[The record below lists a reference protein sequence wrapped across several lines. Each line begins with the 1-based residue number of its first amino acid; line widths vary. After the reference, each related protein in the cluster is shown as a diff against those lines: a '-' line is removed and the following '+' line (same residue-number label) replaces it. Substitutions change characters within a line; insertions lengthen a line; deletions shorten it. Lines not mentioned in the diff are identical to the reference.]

1 MIIVKKKIIEVLH
14 IDELEKEAYKADGYD
29 VVEVQNGEYEVVEP
43 STGGR
48 TYSTAE
54 YRAVQEERDA
64 LKADI
69 EELEKSKIK
78 KSTVTALESERDALK
93 AELEQVKAELEQA
106 KAELE
111 TVKANLAVANAR
123 HGEPLV

>member
-1 MIIVKKKIIEVLH
+1 MIIVKKDNRVLH
-14 IDELEKEAYKADGYD
+14 IDELEEQAYLEDGYD
-29 VVEVQNGEYEVVEP
+29 VVTIEDGEYVVAKP

-64 LKADI
+64 LKADV

-78 KSTVTALESERDALK
+78 KSTVTALETERDALK
-93 AELEQVKAELEQA
+93 AELEQVKAELA
-106 KAELE
+106 
-111 TVKANLAVANAR
+111 TVKANLTVANAR
-123 HGEPLV
+123 NGEPLV

>member
-1 MIIVKKKIIEVLH
+1 MIIVKKDNRVLH
-14 IDELEKEAYKADGYD
+14 IDELEEQAYLEDGYD
-29 VVEVQNGEYEVVEP
+29 VVVVVDGEYQVVKP

-48 TYSTAE
+48 LYATAA

-93 AELEQVKAELEQA
+93 AELEQVKTELA
-106 KAELE
+106 
-111 TVKANLAVANAR
+111 TVKANLTVANAR
-123 HGEPLV
+123 NGEPLV

>member
-1 MIIVKKKIIEVLH
+1 MIIVKKDNRVLH
-14 IDELEKEAYKADGYD
+14 IDELEEQAYLEDGYD
-29 VVEVQNGEYEVVEP
+29 VVVVVDGEYQVVKP

-48 TYSTAE
+48 IYSTAE

-78 KSTVTALESERDALK
+78 TSTVSALESERDALK
-93 AELEQVKAELEQA
+93 AELEQVKTELA
-106 KAELE
+106 
-111 TVKANLAVANAR
+111 TVKANLTVANAR
-123 HGEPLV
+123 NGEPLV

>member
-1 MIIVKKKIIEVLH
+1 MIIVKKDNRVLH
-14 IDELEKEAYKADGYD
+14 IDELEEQAYLEDGYD
-29 VVEVQNGEYEVVEP
+29 IVVVVDGEYQVVKP

-48 TYSTAE
+48 IYSTAE

-93 AELEQVKAELEQA
+93 AELEQVKTELA
-106 KAELE
+106 
-111 TVKANLAVANAR
+111 TVKANLTVANAR
-123 HGEPLV
+123 NGEPLV

>member
-1 MIIVKKKIIEVLH
+1 MIIVKKDNRVLH
-14 IDELEKEAYKADGYD
+14 IDELEEQAYLEDGYD
-29 VVEVQNGEYEVVEP
+29 VVVAVDGEYQVAKP

-54 YRAVQEERDA
+54 YRAVQAERDA

-93 AELEQVKAELEQA
+93 AELEQVKTELA
-106 KAELE
+106 
-111 TVKANLAVANAR
+111 TVKANLTVANAR
-123 HGEPLV
+123 NGEPLV

>member
-1 MIIVKKKIIEVLH
+1 MIIVKKDNRVLH

-29 VVEVQNGEYEVVEP
+29 VVEVQNGEYAVVEP

-48 TYSTAE
+48 TYSTAQ

>member
-1 MIIVKKKIIEVLH
+1 MIIVKKDNRVLH
-14 IDELEKEAYKADGYD
+14 IDELEEQAYLEDGYD
-29 VVEVQNGEYEVVEP
+29 VVAVVDGEYQVVKP

-48 TYSTAE
+48 IYSTAE

-78 KSTVTALESERDALK
+78 KSIVTALESERDALK
-93 AELEQVKAELEQA
+93 AELEQVKTELA
-106 KAELE
+106 
-111 TVKANLAVANAR
+111 TVKANLTVANAR
-123 HGEPLV
+123 NGEPLV

>member
-1 MIIVKKKIIEVLH
+1 MIIVKKDNRVLH
-14 IDELEKEAYKADGYD
+14 IDELEEQAYLEDGYD
-29 VVEVQNGEYEVVEP
+29 VVVVVDGEYQVVKP

-48 TYSTAE
+48 IYSTAE

-93 AELEQVKAELEQA
+93 AELEQVKTELA
-106 KAELE
+106 
-111 TVKANLAVANAR
+111 TVKANLTVANAR
-123 HGEPLV
+123 NGEPLV

>member
-1 MIIVKKKIIEVLH
+1 MLTVKKDNRVLH
-14 IDELEKEAYKADGYD
+14 IDELEEQAYLEDGYD
-29 VVEVQNGEYEVVEP
+29 VVVAVDGEYQVAKP

-64 LKADI
+64 LKADV

-78 KSTVTALESERDALK
+78 KSTVTALETERDALK
-93 AELEQVKAELEQA
+93 AELEQVKAELA
-106 KAELE
+106 

-123 HGEPLV
+123 NGEPLV

>member
-1 MIIVKKKIIEVLH
+1 MLTVKKDNRVLH
-14 IDELEKEAYKADGYD
+14 IDELEEQAYLEDGYD
-29 VVEVQNGEYEVVEP
+29 VVVVVDGEYQVVKP

-64 LKADI
+64 LKADV

-78 KSTVTALESERDALK
+78 KSTVTALEAERDALK
-93 AELEQVKAELEQA
+93 AELEQVKDELA
-106 KAELE
+106 
-111 TVKANLAVANAR
+111 TVKANLTVANAR
-123 HGEPLV
+123 NGESLV

>member
-1 MIIVKKKIIEVLH
+1 MIIVKKDNRVLH
-14 IDELEKEAYKADGYD
+14 IDELEEQAYLEDGYD
-29 VVEVQNGEYEVVEP
+29 VVVVVDGEYQVVKP

-48 TYSTAE
+48 IYSTAE
-54 YRAVQEERDA
+54 YRAVQGERDA

-93 AELEQVKAELEQA
+93 AELEQVKTELA
-106 KAELE
+106 
-111 TVKANLAVANAR
+111 TVKANLTVANAR
-123 HGEPLV
+123 NGEPLV

>member
-1 MIIVKKKIIEVLH
+1 MIIVKKDNRVLH
-14 IDELEKEAYKADGYD
+14 IDELEEQAYLEDGYD
-29 VVEVQNGEYEVVEP
+29 VVTIEDGEYVVSKP

-78 KSTVTALESERDALK
+78 KSTVTALEAERDALK
-93 AELEQVKAELEQA
+93 AELEQVKAELEQV
-106 KAELE
+106 KAELA
-111 TVKANLAVANAR
+111 TVKANLTVANAR
-123 HGEPLV
+123 NGEPLV

>member
-1 MIIVKKKIIEVLH
+1 MIIVKKDNRVLH
-14 IDELEKEAYKADGYD
+14 IDELEEQAYLEDGYD
-29 VVEVQNGEYEVVEP
+29 VVVVVDGEYQVEKP

-48 TYSTAE
+48 IYSTAE

-93 AELEQVKAELEQA
+93 AELEQVKTELA
-106 KAELE
+106 
-111 TVKANLAVANAR
+111 TVKANLTVANAR
-123 HGEPLV
+123 NGEPLV

>member
-1 MIIVKKKIIEVLH
+1 MIIVKKDNRVLY
-14 IDELEKEAYKADGYD
+14 IDELEEQAYLEDGYD
-29 VVEVQNGEYEVVEP
+29 VVVVVDGEYQVVKP

-48 TYSTAE
+48 IYSTAE

-93 AELEQVKAELEQA
+93 AELEQVKTELA
-106 KAELE
+106 
-111 TVKANLAVANAR
+111 TVKANLTVANAR
-123 HGEPLV
+123 NGEPLV